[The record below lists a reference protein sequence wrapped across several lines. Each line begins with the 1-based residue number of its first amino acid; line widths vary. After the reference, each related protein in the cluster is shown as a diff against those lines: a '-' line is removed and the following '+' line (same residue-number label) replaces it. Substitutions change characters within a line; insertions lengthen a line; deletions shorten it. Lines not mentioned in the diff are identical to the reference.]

1 MVYTRPTSHE
11 AIVLN
16 VTRKLFSD
24 QPSNWNIKCGITKI
38 KLQHHKSTDIQISEE
53 TVIFVC

>member
-24 QPSNWNIKCGITKI
+24 QPSNWNINCGITKI
-38 KLQHHKSTDIQISEE
+38 KLQNKQNIHLFH
-53 TVIFVC
+53 F